1 VEIQE
6 EHEKFLE
13 TPQRPLET
21 HASNAMLDRL
31 LDGGE
36 TEQTRL
42 MSRV

>member
-6 EHEKFLE
+6 EHEKF
-13 TPQRPLET
+13 LET

-31 LDGGE
+31 LDG
-36 TEQTRL
+36 EQTRL